1 MRRGDPSWRSRISRD
16 RVGQSS
22 TSALTKPWLPA
33 WKPAGLKDLPHR
45 PGAPEIGQEAR
56 EWMMS
61 IACTQPKDLDLAAE
75 LWTITSLTRY
85 IAQHGPEAGHPR
97 LGRISR
103 ASVHR
108 ILNDHEWKPHRVRYY
123 LERRDPDFEEK
134 MQEVLTVY
142 REVFLQGDRPLLEG
156 VPVHTVSVDEKPGVQ
171 AIATTVAPDLPPQ
184 PDRRASLGR
193 DAEYRRLG
201 TLSILAALDLHS
213 GEVIAQVAERHR
225 SREFVLLLQELD
237 RHYPPDAII
246 RIVLDNHAVH
256 TSKETRAYLATRPN
270 RFQYVH
276 TPKHGSWLNLIE
288 TVFSRMARTLLRHI
302 RVNSLEELK
311 LRIETGIREMNEA
324 PVQTRWRKFDML
336 EPLHSEM

>member
-1 MRRGDPSWRSRISRD
+1 MR
-16 RVGQSS
+16 
-22 TSALTKPWLPA
+22 
-33 WKPAGLKDLPHR
+33 
-45 PGAPEIGQEAR
+45 
-56 EWMMS
+56 
-61 IACTQPKDLDLAAE
+61 
-75 LWTITSLTRY
+75 
-85 IAQHGPEAGHPR
+85 
-97 LGRISR
+97 
-103 ASVHR
+103 
-108 ILNDHEWKPHRVRYY
+108 
-123 LERRDPDFEEK
+123 
-134 MQEVLTVY
+134 EVLMVY

-156 VPVHTVSVDEKPGVQ
+156 VPVPTVSVDEKPGVQ
-171 AIATTVAPDLPPQ
+171 AMVPDLPPQ

-193 DAEYRRLG
+193 RDAEYRHLG

-213 GEVIAQVAERHR
+213 GEVIAQVEERHR

-237 RHYPPDAII
+237 RCYPPDAIL
-246 RIVLDNHAVH
+246 RIVLDHHASH

-324 PVQTRWRKFDML
+324 PVPIRWRKFDML

>member
-1 MRRGDPSWRSRISRD
+1 MRSREFKRL
-16 RVGQSS
+16 RR
-22 TSALTKPWLPA
+22 W
-33 WKPAGLKDLPHR
+33 HR
-45 PGAPEIGQEAR
+45 T
-56 EWMMS
+56 
-61 IACTQPKDLDLAAE
+61 C
-75 LWTITSLTRY
+75 
-85 IAQHGPEAGHPR
+85 
-97 LGRISR
+97 
-103 ASVHR
+103 
-108 ILNDHEWKPHRVRYY
+108 
-123 LERRDPDFEEK
+123 
-134 MQEVLTVY
+134 
-142 REVFLQGDRPLLEG
+142 RPSQ
-156 VPVHTVSVDEKPGVQ
+156 T
-171 AIATTVAPDLPPQ
+171 
-184 PDRRASLGR
+184 RRASLGR

-213 GEVIAQVAERHR
+213 GEVIAQVEERHR

-237 RHYPPDAII
+237 RHYPPDAIL
-246 RIVLDNHAVH
+246 RIVLDNHAAH

-336 EPLHSEM
+336 AQV